1 MITLA
6 KPADDTE
13 IHRVMIAAFEEYRNT
28 AVPSSALDETI
39 DSIRTFLEE
48 GKERALLFWINNI
61 ALGTVR
67 FKEED
72 GALYFFRLSVSP
84 EWRGRGVARHLLS
97 ALENHAASQS
107 LDMLYCQ
114 VRLSE
119 ERNIDL
125 YKKNGFCINDSKTIT
140 KSNGIRVET
149 VMMTKKL

>member
-6 KPADDTE
+6 KPADASE

-39 DSIRTFLEE
+39 DSIRSFLEE

-67 FKEED
+67 FKEKD
-72 GALYFFRLSVSP
+72 GALYFFRLSVRP

-97 ALENHAASQS
+97 ALENYAATQS
-107 LDMLYCQ
+107 LGTLYCQ

-125 YKKNGFCINDSKTIT
+125 YKKNGFCINDSKTII